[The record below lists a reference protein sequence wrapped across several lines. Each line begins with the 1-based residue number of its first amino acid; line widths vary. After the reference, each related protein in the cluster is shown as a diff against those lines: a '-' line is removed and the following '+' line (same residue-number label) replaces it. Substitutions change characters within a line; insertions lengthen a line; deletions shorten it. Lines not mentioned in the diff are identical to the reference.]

1 MKHKEERTME
11 ENRNMT
17 MMITVDDGSRKIPIM
32 NKEGEEIG
40 AFTFRPTD
48 VGIVARFN
56 AMAEGFDAITEPLD
70 AIADVGDG
78 EIDLSDPKNA
88 EALDEAT
95 RRLYDAVNGLLNSDG
110 AAAAFFGKMN
120 PFSPVDG
127 EFYCTRVLNAV
138 GAYIGAAFET
148 ETTRFSDKAKK
159 YAKKATRK

>member
-1 MKHKEERTME
+1 ME

-70 AIADVGDG
+70 AIADDGDG

-110 AAAAFFGKMN
+110 AAAAFFGRMN

-127 EFYCTRVLNAV
+127 EFYCVSVLQAL
-138 GAYIGAAFET
+138 GAFIGEQFKRET
-148 ETTRFSDKAKK
+148 AKLSAKAKA
-159 YAKKATRK
+159 YLKKAQKK

>member
-1 MKHKEERTME
+1 MS
-11 ENRNMT
+11 ENNM
-17 MMITVDDGSRKIPIM
+17 MMITVDDGSRRIPIQ

-48 VGIVARFN
+48 MGIVARFN

-70 AIADVGDG
+70 AIADAGNG

-127 EFYCTRVLNAV
+127 EFYCVSVLQAL
-138 GAYIGAAFET
+138 GAFISAQFER
-148 ETTRFSDKAKK
+148 ETAKLSAKAKA
-159 YAKKATRK
+159 YMKKAQKK